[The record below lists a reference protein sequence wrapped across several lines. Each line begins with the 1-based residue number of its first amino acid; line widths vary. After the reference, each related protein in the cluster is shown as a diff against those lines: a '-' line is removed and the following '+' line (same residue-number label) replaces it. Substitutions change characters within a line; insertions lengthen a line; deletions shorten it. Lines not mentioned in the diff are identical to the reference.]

1 MDNRH
6 LDYPRD
12 GGEDRV
18 MGVLDGRVA
27 IVTGAGAGLGRGIA
41 QELADAGAGIAV
53 LEVDADLFEAKNAL
67 LDAQVQFRR
76 ALLELEMIEG
86 TLLKTRNLDLT
97 QRELESQTALLLRKG
112 TLTDEQYAD
121 FIRQLQ
127 WQYQQKASLDSA
139 TEERARR
146 ILRQSEQQTSPPP
159 PTVK

>member
-1 MDNRH
+1 
-6 LDYPRD
+6 
-12 GGEDRV
+12 
-18 MGVLDGRVA
+18 
-27 IVTGAGAGLGRGIA
+27 
-41 QELADAGAGIAV
+41 
-53 LEVDADLFEAKNAL
+53 
-67 LDAQVQFRR
+67 
-76 ALLELEMIEG
+76 MIEG